1 MNSNATTDRGL
12 LLSVYA
18 PTLMLSF
25 SQAVLVPTLP
35 LYAQSFGISLAQVS
49 LAVAAAGFGTLLMDL
64 PAGLLLERMGRRPM
78 MLAGTGALALA
89 TLAIPLVPLF
99 PVLVLARLIAGAG
112 TAMWN
117 ISRMAYLTDVTS
129 PRDRGRAISTFGGV
143 NRIGTFVGPAVGGLV
158 GSIFG
163 LAAPFVVSG
172 VLAALA
178 LLLAYLF
185 IIETGRREGAA
196 HGKLRWRVMG
206 EVVRRHWRDLSAAGA
221 AQVFAQMI
229 RAGRQL
235 IVPLYGANM
244 LGLDVAA
251 VGSIVSIS
259 AAIDMSLFVPA
270 GFIMDRLG
278 RKFASVPSFLVMGL
292 GMALIPFARDYTGL
306 LVATAVIG
314 LGNGLGSGTMMTL
327 GADLAPRQ
335 AVGEFLGV
343 WRLIGDAGS
352 TGGPVVV
359 GAIADLVGLSM
370 AALVLAGVGGIAAA
384 TLALFVRETL
394 EEHAPAAEQAPSP
407 TLPGSGE
414 GAVERVASRRG

>member
-1 MNSNATTDRGL
+1 MRLKSRTNKGL

-35 LYAQSFGISLAQVS
+35 LYAQSFGVSLSQVS
-49 LAVAAAGFGTLLMDL
+49 LAMAAAGFGTLLTDL

-78 MLAGTGALALA
+78 MLVGTGALALA
-89 TLAIPLVPLF
+89 TLAIPLLPLF
-99 PVLVLARLIAGAG
+99 PILVLARLIAGAG
-112 TAMWN
+112 TAMWG

-129 PRDRGRAISTFGGV
+129 PRDRGRAISTFGGI
-143 NRIGTFVGPAVGGLV
+143 NRIGTFAGPAVGGLV
-158 GSIFG
+158 GSLFG
-163 LAAPFVVSG
+163 LAAPFIVSG

-178 LLLAYLF
+178 LVLAHLF
-185 IIETGRREGAA
+185 IVETGRRDGPS
-196 HGKLRWRVMG
+196 HGKLRWKVMG
-206 EVVRRHWRDLSAAGA
+206 EVVRRHWRDLSTAGA
-221 AQVFAQMI
+221 AQIFAQMI

-235 IVPLYGANM
+235 IVPLYGANV

-251 VGSIVSIS
+251 VGSIVSLS

-292 GMALIPFARDYTGL
+292 GMALIPLARDYTGL
-306 LVATAVIG
+306 LIATAVIG

-359 GAIADLVGLSM
+359 GTIADLVGLSL
-370 AALVLAGVGGIAAA
+370 AALVLAAVGGVAAL

-394 EEHAPAAEQAPSP
+394 EEHGPATGQAPSP
-407 TLPGSGE
+407 ALPESEE
-414 GAVERVASRRG
+414 GTAERVASGRG